1 MNINCSRVFQKT
13 ESLKAKS
20 FCLRVDE
27 RLSVQI
33 CVNKLEGRV
42 FNASE
47 LNKLQL
53 IHRDFILV
61 ILYIDY
67 NVFKPF
73 QALFQA
79 LYWLQWL
86 PVYKLNLLID
96 LPIFDK
102 IVR

>member
-33 CVNKLEGRV
+33 CVDKMEGRV

-47 LNKLQL
+47 LNKLKL
-53 IHRDFILV
+53 IHKDFILV
-61 ILYIDY
+61 VQIIMYLNHSQRYSKRYTCLY
-67 NVFKPF
+67 NG
-73 QALFQA
+73 
-79 LYWLQWL
+79 
-86 PVYKLNLLID
+86 N
-96 LPIFDK
+96 
-102 IVR
+102 